1 MKNRFLPVI
10 AALLIAMLI
19 IPAGCAELGIPSP
32 GDLIGSQPTTGR
44 LEVRVTDAPP
54 EKVITAIDVTVASVE
69 INIDGGET
77 GEGSWQSLTVLEGK
91 STFDLLQ
98 VQGLEELLATSDLEP
113 GVYNQIRMEV
123 TKVLVTFE
131 GEEPVEATLPS
142 GKLKFI
148 RPFEIVA
155 GKTTVLL
162 FDFIASESIH
172 TAGNSG
178 KVIFQPVIKLSVT
191 QEPGAIDIT
200 TETLPDGIVE
210 TAYTTALAVMGGTA
224 PYAWSVVSG
233 NLPAGLILDAA
244 TGIISGIPTTAG
256 EYTFTLTVSDSSS
269 PVLTDTQEL
278 TIEVDPAATT

>member
-69 INIDGGET
+69 INKDGGET
-77 GEGSWQSLTVLEGK
+77 GEGGWQSLAVLEGK

-123 TKVLVTFE
+123 TRVLVTFE
-131 GEEPVEATLPS
+131 GEEPVEAKLPS
-142 GKLKFI
+142 GKLKFV
-148 RPFEIVA
+148 RPFEIAA
-155 GKTTVLL
+155 GQTTVLL
-162 FDFIASESIH
+162 FDFIASKSIH
-172 TAGNSG
+172 TTGSD
-178 KVIFQPVIKLSVT
+178 KVMFQPVIHLSVT
-191 QEPGAIDIT
+191 GAAGAMEIT
-200 TETLPDGIVE
+200 SAALPNGIAG
-210 TAYTTALAVMGGTA
+210 TAYTTTLVAMGGTV
-224 PYAWSVVSG
+224 PYVWSVASG
-233 NLPAGLILDAA
+233 NLPSGLILDAA
-244 TGIISGIPTTAG
+244 TGVITGTPAAAG
-256 EYTFTLTVSDSSS
+256 DYIFTLTVTDSSS
-269 PVLTDTQEL
+269 PALTDTREL
-278 TIEVDPAATT
+278 TIKVDAVATT